1 MLNPSGLE
9 SYQAERSVD
18 ALRLQNA
25 ARNRM
30 EWFENVA
37 RYENME
43 PLQFAYSLLSGS
55 QRIGHANLKLR
66 DARFIDKI
74 ENNLAAGCSGVA
86 VGGARFSPK
95 HANFIENTGGA
106 TTGDVLELMADGRR
120 RVLERFG
127 VELEPEV
134 QTLGDVRFP
143 WR

>member
-1 MLNPSGLE
+1 E

-66 DARFIDKI
+66 DARFIDRI
-74 ENNLAAGCSGVA
+74 EGNLAAGCSGVA
-86 VGGARFSPK
+86 RPRPPMFLPFRLRDMQLVHRVVVSPMAQYRAQDGVPGDWHLVHYGARAAGGAGLVFTEMTCTS
-95 HANFIENTGGA
+95 
-106 TTGDVLELMADGRR
+106 AD
-120 RVLERFG
+120 
-127 VELEPEV
+127 
-134 QTLGDVRFP
+134 
-143 WR
+143 